1 MKNIIEEIKSSLRT
15 FSVFLWYV
23 ILCGC
28 LGGCSSSLE
37 QRADKSERDINSL
50 KKAAKKIRDDAVN
63 SKKELGEQL
72 VKCDEII
79 TKTEALLGKNPEVV
93 IPPKPQPIN
102 PSPDPINPSPSP
114 KPVDPIK
121 PLPQPDPVIPVPPPK
136 PEGPEDG
143 RFEVARAVW
152 GMAQKIQSPDLKTEA
167 TMLADNFE
175 SIASKVA
182 AGGLNSELPFGQ
194 EESGTVQALRPQWMV
209 ISDELS
215 KLNRPII
222 EKHEEVWTVPA
233 EKLGKTIAKF
243 YKDGKLKTNKDWS
256 DLFKE
261 IAIGLRAV
269 K

>member
-1 MKNIIEEIKSSLRT
+1 MWKEISQWAFWFALI
-15 FSVFLWYV
+15 FYG
-23 ILCGC
+23 I
-28 LGGCSSSLE
+28 GCSSSLE

-50 KKAAKKIRDDAVN
+50 KKAAKKIHDDAVS

-79 TKTEALLGKNPEVV
+79 AKTEALLGKNPEVV
-93 IPPKPQPIN
+93 IPPKPNPQPIN
-102 PSPDPINPSPSP
+102 PTPDPINPQPTP
-114 KPVDPIK
+114 KPIDPIK
-121 PLPQPDPVIPVPPPK
+121 PLPRPDSVIPPPK
-136 PEGPEDG
+136 PDGPEDG

-152 GMAQKIQSPDLKTEA
+152 QMAQKIQSPDLKSEA
-167 TMLADNFE
+167 AALSDNFE
-175 SIASKVA
+175 AIASKVA

-194 EESGTVQALRPQWMV
+194 EEPGTVQALRPQWMV

-222 EKHEEVWTVPA
+222 EKHEEAWTIPA

-243 YKDGKLKTNKDWS
+243 YKDGKLKTNKDWF

-261 IAIGLRAV
+261 IAVGLRAV